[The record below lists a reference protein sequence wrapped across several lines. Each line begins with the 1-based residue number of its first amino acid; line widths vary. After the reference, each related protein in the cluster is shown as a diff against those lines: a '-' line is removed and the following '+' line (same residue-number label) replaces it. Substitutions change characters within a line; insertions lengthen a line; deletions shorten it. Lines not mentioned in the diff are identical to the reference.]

1 MAKIII
7 LRKDGKTNVYIDG
20 VKVNGILAMKLESA
34 SSAVPVLHLDIHA
47 TEIMA
52 DIDKADVNIDKRAGE
67 SN

>member
-1 MAKIII
+1 MAKIVI

-20 VKVNGILAMKLESA
+20 VKVNGVLAMDLESV

-52 DIDKADVNIDKRAGE
+52 DIDKADVNIYKRAGE